1 MLKRVVSDESGRIL
15 VWTLVI
21 LGVGVWLIPPLLAS
35 ISTNLFASR
44 TIEEGLK
51 EQYAADAGVEYAL
64 YRLVNDDDVPFDNE
78 PIPTAVNNMPVTV
91 TVETVESEGVCYMI
105 TSTARDTVICAYVE
119 YSSGG
124 NKDLY
129 KGALVSS
136 GDIDLA
142 KDCTVDGD
150 IRYGGTF
157 DPGSGFTHLSG
168 DEIPGEIEFP
178 PSEEFAQRYKD
189 EALVGGTHEGD
200 MNICSQ
206 PLGPKYITGDLNVGM
221 NCVVTL
227 EGTIYVDGMIDV
239 GKDGEFSGV
248 GSIVAEGDIYLAKV
262 SDFGTDG
269 GSVIMSVYGNITFK
283 KDAVVE
289 ALIYAPGPAPKG
301 QIKFDKEGT
310 VTGGVVG
317 ANIQADKLNL
327 FAYDAS
333 FYDGF
338 ELPGYQDPGFT
349 VKTYN
354 INP

>member
-1 MLKRVVSDESGRIL
+1 MLKKVISDESGRIL

-44 TIEEGLK
+44 AIEEGLK

-64 YRLVNDDDVPFDNE
+64 YRLVNDDDVPFYDT
-78 PIPTAVNNMPVTV
+78 PIPTAVNKMPVTV
-91 TVETVESEGVCYMI
+91 TVESEGEYYKI
-105 TSTARDTVICAYVE
+105 TSTARDTVICSYVE

-124 NKDLY
+124 NPDIY

-157 DPGSGFTHLSG
+157 DEGDGFTHLSG
-168 DEIPGEIEFP
+168 DVIPGEIEFP
-178 PSEEFAQRYKD
+178 PSDEFAQRYKD
-189 EALVGGTHEGD
+189 EALVGGTHTGD
-200 MNICSQ
+200 LNMCTG

-227 EGTIYVDGMIDV
+227 GGTIHVEGSILV
-239 GKDGEFSGV
+239 QKDSEFTGT
-248 GSIVAEGDIYLAKV
+248 GSIVAVGDITMQKISGFGV
-262 SDFGTDG
+262 DSD
-269 GSVIMSVYGNITFK
+269 SVIMSLTGDITFK
-283 KDAVVE
+283 KEADVA
-289 ALIYAPGPAPKG
+289 ALIYAPNGSVT
-301 QIKFDKEGT
+301 FDKDAT
-310 VTGGVVG
+310 VTGGVVA

-338 ELPGYQDPGFT
+338 ELPGYQDPGFM
-349 VKTYN
+349 VRTYN

>member
-1 MLKRVVSDESGRIL
+1 MLKKVVSDESGRIL

-44 TIEEGLK
+44 AIEEGLK

-91 TVETVESEGVCYMI
+91 TVESEGEYYKI
-105 TSTARDTVICAYVE
+105 TSTARDTVICSYVE

-124 NKDLY
+124 NLDIY

-136 GDIDLA
+136 GDIWL
-142 KDCTVDGD
+142 KKECTVDGD
-150 IRYGGTF
+150 IRYGGAFTST
-157 DPGSGFTHLSG
+157 PPFTHIG
-168 DEIPGEIEFP
+168 DEIPGAIEFP
-178 PSEEFAQRYKD
+178 PSDEFAQRYKD
-189 EALVGGTHEGD
+189 EALVGGTHTGD
-200 MNICSQ
+200 LNICSG

-227 EGTIYVDGMIDV
+227 GGTIYVEGSITV
-239 GKDGEFSGV
+239 QKDSEFTGT
-248 GSIVAEGDIYLAKV
+248 GSIVAVGDIIMQKISGFGV
-262 SDFGTDG
+262 DSD
-269 GSVIMSVYGNITFK
+269 SVIMSLTGDITFK
-283 KDAVVE
+283 KEADVQ
-289 ALIYAPGPAPKG
+289 ALIYAPNGS
-301 QIKFDKEGT
+301 ITFDKEAT
-310 VTGGVVG
+310 VTGGVVA
-317 ANIQADKLNL
+317 ANISADKLNL

-338 ELPGYQDPGFT
+338 ELPGYQEPAF
-349 VKTYN
+349 VVRTYN